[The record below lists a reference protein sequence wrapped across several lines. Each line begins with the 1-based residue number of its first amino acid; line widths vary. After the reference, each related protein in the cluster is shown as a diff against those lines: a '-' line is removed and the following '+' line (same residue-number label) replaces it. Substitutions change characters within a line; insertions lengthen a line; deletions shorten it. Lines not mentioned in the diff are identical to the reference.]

1 MRILFR
7 YILREVVVSSL
18 IGTLL
23 FTFVL
28 FLKAVGPL
36 IELLIRPSGST
47 GDIVQLFLLAV
58 VQTLRF
64 TIPIGVLI
72 GVLVGLGRMSS
83 DREIIAL
90 RAAGVPGSRCVAP
103 VAVLAALGVLLC
115 AATTLYVN
123 PIALQETRRISETLK
138 ISQATAEIQPR
149 VFIESFPN
157 HVLYVRDV
165 IAGPVV
171 RWKGV
176 FIADERA
183 PEDRGSFGGVDAAV
197 NGPRITVAEE
207 AIVVPRPEQDRLQMR
222 LPHGLT
228 FEQSYDATQYQTSEF
243 HDSDQVLETNPTPLK
258 QSSQPF
264 AHMSTAELMTVN
276 GGEKQLDASIELHQ
290 RLALPFACLVLPMV
304 GIPLAISAQR
314 SGKSVGIV
322 FSLVLVFVY
331 YMIQL
336 GGIALAKE
344 QVLSVIPAMW
354 LANLMFAIAGAILLL
369 QLDAPNRRDIAAAV
383 LAQFRRLAGL
393 LQRNE
398 EPSSPRDGSLPGTVG
413 ADVRP
418 LSAAATN
425 GAVRPIGEP
434 SLLLVAPASAGSSP
448 AFRIVDRYV
457 LKSFL
462 FYLLVLVA
470 AFVMIWF
477 VFSFFE
483 LLNDMLARQKMG
495 LFIGYIYYLT
505 PFLIYETMPLSVLVG
520 TLVCFGILAKH
531 HELTA
536 FKACGI
542 SLYRLAAPILMTA
555 LMISGSL
562 FALDYY
568 YLPETNRKQ
577 DAIRDEIKGRPVRTF
592 VNPDRRWTFGKKERI
607 FYHRFFDSEEQ
618 VLATANVFDFESEQF
633 RLKRHISA
641 ERARWDDEQGAWV
654 FENGWVREI
663 DGNRPT
669 SFETFEAR
677 AFPDL
682 DEEPSY
688 FLKEELQHQ
697 QMNWREL
704 RAYISDLTQSGFDT
718 VRLQVQLHKKLA
730 FPLFAVSMAVLAIPF
745 SLVAG
750 HRGAL
755 AGVAL
760 SIGLAIAY
768 YATNA
773 LFEQLGRASQLT
785 PVIAAWAPSVI
796 FGLTGMYLFLRV
808 RS

>member
-7 YILREVVVSSL
+7 YILREVVFSSL
-18 IGTLL
+18 IGTLI

-36 IELLIRPSGST
+36 IDLLIRPSGSS
-47 GDIVQLFLLAV
+47 GDVVQLFLLAL

-64 TIPIGVLI
+64 TIPIGMLV

-90 RAAGVPGSRCVAP
+90 RAAGVPGRRCVTP
-103 VAVLAALGVLLC
+103 VAVLAALGVALC
-115 AATTLYVN
+115 AATTLYFN
-123 PIALQETRRISETLK
+123 PIVLQETRRISETLK
-138 ISQATAEIQPR
+138 ISQVTAEIQPR

-157 HVLYVRDV
+157 TVLYVQDV
-165 IAGPVV
+165 IPGPVV

-183 PEDRGSFGGVDAAV
+183 PEDRGSFGGVNAAV

-243 HDSDQVLETNPTPLK
+243 HDSDQVLDTNPAPLK

-264 AHMSTAELMTVN
+264 AHMSTADLMVKG
-276 GGEKQLDASIELHQ
+276 GGEEKHLDASIELHQ
-290 RLALPFACLVLPMV
+290 RLALPFACFVLPMV
-304 GIPLAISAQR
+304 GIPLAISSKR

-344 QVLSVIPAMW
+344 QLLSVIPAMW
-354 LANLMFAIAGAILLL
+354 LANVMFAIAGAILLL
-369 QLDAPNRRDIAAAV
+369 QLDAPNRRDIEAAI
-383 LAQFRRLAGL
+383 LGQFSRVAGL
-393 LQRNE
+393 LRRRE
-398 EPSSPRDGSLPGTVG
+398 ESSPP
-413 ADVRP
+413 DVRLP
-418 LSAAATN
+418 PAVETN
-425 GAVRPIGEP
+425 GAVRPRGERKL
-434 SLLLVAPASAGSSP
+434 SLVAPASAGSAP

-457 LKSFL
+457 LRSFL
-462 FYLLVLVA
+462 FYLAVLVA

-495 LFIGYIYYLT
+495 LFVAYIYYLT

-520 TLVCFGILAKH
+520 TLVCFGILAKN

-536 FKACGI
+536 FKACGV
-542 SLYRLAAPILMTA
+542 SLYRLAAPILVTA

-618 VLATANVFDFESEQF
+618 VLASANVFDFDPEPF

-641 ERARWDDEQGAWV
+641 ERARWDQQQAAWV

-688 FLKEELQHQ
+688 FLKEERQHQ

-755 AGVAL
+755 TGVAL

-768 YATNA
+768 YTINA
-773 LFEQLGRASQLT
+773 LFEQLGRAAQLT
-785 PVIAAWAPSVI
+785 PLIAAWAPSAI

>member
-28 FLKAVGPL
+28 FLRAVGPL
-36 IELLIRPSGST
+36 IELLIRPSGSAS
-47 GDIVQLFLLAV
+47 DVVQLFLLAI

-83 DREIIAL
+83 DGEIIAL
-90 RAAGVPGSRCVAP
+90 RAAGVPGRRCVPP
-103 VAVLAALGVLLC
+103 VALLAAVGVLLG
-115 AATTLYVN
+115 AATTLYFN
-123 PIALQETRRISETLK
+123 PIALRETRRIGETLK

-149 VFIESFPN
+149 VFIESFPDR
-157 HVLYVRDV
+157 VLYVQDV
-165 IAGPVV
+165 IPGPVV

-183 PEDRGSFGGVDAAV
+183 PEDRGSFGGVNAAV

-207 AIVVPRPEQDRLQMR
+207 AIVVPRPEQDRLQ
-222 LPHGLT
+222 LHIPHGLT
-228 FEQSYDATQYQTSEF
+228 FEQSYDAAQYQTSEF
-243 HDSDQVLETNPTPLK
+243 HDSDQVLETNAAPLR
-258 QSSQPF
+258 QSSQSF
-264 AHMSTAELMTVN
+264 ARMPTADLIVRASV
-276 GGEKQLDASIELHQ
+276 GENQLDASIELHQ
-290 RLALPFACLVLPMV
+290 RLALPLACFVLPMV
-304 GIPLAISAQR
+304 GIPLAISSR
-314 SGKSVGIV
+314 SSGKSVGIV

-344 QVLSVIPAMW
+344 QMLSVIPAMW
-354 LANLMFAIAGAILLL
+354 LANVIFAAAGAILLL
-369 QLDAPNRRDIAAAV
+369 QLDAPNRRDIVAAIMGR
-383 LAQFRRLAGL
+383 FSRLAGL
-393 LQRNE
+393 PRRDE
-398 EPSSPRDGSLPGTVG
+398 EYSSPDS
-413 ADVRP
+413 RP
-418 LSAAATN
+418 PSTAENN
-425 GAVRPIGEP
+425 GALRPTSERKL
-434 SLLLVAPASAGSSP
+434 SLVSRASAGSVP
-448 AFRIVDRYV
+448 IFRIVDRYV
-457 LKSFL
+457 LRSFL
-462 FYLLVLVA
+462 VYLAVLVA
-470 AFVMIWF
+470 SFVMIWF

-495 LFIGYIYYLT
+495 LFVGYMYYLT

-536 FKACGI
+536 FKACGV
-542 SLYRLAAPILMTA
+542 SLYRLAAPVLVTA
-555 LMISGSL
+555 LLISGSL

-568 YLPETNRKQ
+568 YLPEMNRKQ

-607 FYHRFFDSEEQ
+607 FYHRFFDSEKQ
-618 VLATANVFDFESEQF
+618 VLATANVFDFDSARF

-641 ERARWDDEQGAWV
+641 ERARWDQQQQAWV

-688 FLKEELQHQ
+688 FLKEERQHQ

-704 RAYISDLTQSGFDT
+704 SAYISDLTQSGFDT

-730 FPLFAVSMAVLAIPF
+730 FPLFAVSMAILAIPF

-755 AGVAL
+755 SGVAL
-760 SIGLAIAY
+760 SIGLAIVY
-768 YATNA
+768 YAVNA

-785 PVIAAWAPSVI
+785 PVIAAWAPSAI

>member
-36 IELLIRPSGST
+36 IELLIRPSGSAS
-47 GDIVQLFLLAV
+47 DVVQLFLLAV

-83 DREIIAL
+83 DGEIVAL
-90 RAAGVPGSRCVAP
+90 RAAGIPGRRCVPP
-103 VAVLAALGVLLC
+103 VALLAAFGVLLG
-115 AATTLYVN
+115 AATTLYFN
-123 PIALQETRRISETLK
+123 PIALRETRRIGETLK

-149 VFIESFPN
+149 VFIESFPDR
-157 HVLYVRDV
+157 VLYVQDV
-165 IAGPVV
+165 IPGPVV

-183 PEDRGSFGGVDAAV
+183 PEDRGSFGGVNAAV

-207 AIVVPRPEQDRLQMR
+207 AIVVPRPEQDRLQLR
-222 LPHGLT
+222 IPHGLT
-228 FEQSYDATQYQTSEF
+228 FEQSYDAAQYQTSEF
-243 HDSDQVLETNPTPLK
+243 HDSDQVLETNAAPLR
-258 QSSQPF
+258 QSSQSF
-264 AHMSTAELMTVN
+264 AHMPTADLIVRASV
-276 GGEKQLDASIELHQ
+276 GENHLDASIELHQ
-290 RLALPFACLVLPMV
+290 RLALPFACFVLPMV
-304 GIPLAISAQR
+304 GIPLAISSQS

-344 QVLSVIPAMW
+344 QMLSVIPAMW
-354 LANLMFAIAGAILLL
+354 LANLIFAAAGAILLL
-369 QLDAPNRRDIAAAV
+369 QLDAPNRRDIAAAIMGR
-383 LAQFRRLAGL
+383 FSRLAGL
-393 LQRNE
+393 LRRDE
-398 EPSSPRDGSLPGTVG
+398 ESSSPDS
-413 ADVRP
+413 RP
-418 LSAAATN
+418 PSTAETN
-425 GAVRPIGEP
+425 GAVRPP
-434 SLLLVAPASAGSSP
+434 SERKLPLVSRARAGSAP
-448 AFRIVDRYV
+448 IFRIVDRYV
-457 LKSFL
+457 LRSFL
-462 FYLLVLVA
+462 LYLAVLVA
-470 AFVMIWF
+470 SFVMIWF

-495 LFIGYIYYLT
+495 LFVGYMYYLT

-536 FKACGI
+536 FKACGV
-542 SLYRLAAPILMTA
+542 SLYRLAAPILVTA
-555 LMISGSL
+555 LLISGSL

-568 YLPETNRKQ
+568 YLPEMNRKQ

-607 FYHRFFDSEEQ
+607 FYHRFFDSEKQ
-618 VLATANVFDFESEQF
+618 VLATANVFDFDSARF

-641 ERARWDDEQGAWV
+641 ERARWDQQQQAWV

-688 FLKEELQHQ
+688 FLKEERQHQ

-704 RAYISDLTQSGFDT
+704 SAYISDLTQSGFDT

-730 FPLFAVSMAVLAIPF
+730 FPLFAVSMAILAIPF

-755 AGVAL
+755 SGVAL
-760 SIGLAIAY
+760 SIGLAIVY
-768 YATNA
+768 YAVNA

-785 PVIAAWAPSVI
+785 PLIAAWAPSAI

>member
-1 MRILFR
+1 VRILFR

-36 IELLIRPSGST
+36 IELLIRPSGSAS
-47 GDIVQLFLLAV
+47 DVVQLFLLAV

-83 DREIIAL
+83 DGEIVAL
-90 RAAGVPGSRCVAP
+90 RAAGIPGRRCVPP
-103 VAVLAALGVLLC
+103 VALLAAFGVLLG
-115 AATTLYVN
+115 AATTLYFN
-123 PIALQETRRISETLK
+123 PIALRETRRIGETLK

-149 VFIESFPN
+149 VFIESFPDR
-157 HVLYVRDV
+157 VLYVQDV
-165 IAGPVV
+165 IPGPVV

-183 PEDRGSFGGVDAAV
+183 PEDRGSFGGVNAAV

-207 AIVVPRPEQDRLQMR
+207 AIVVPRPEQDRLQLR
-222 LPHGLT
+222 IPHGLT
-228 FEQSYDATQYQTSEF
+228 FEQSYDAAQYQTSEF
-243 HDSDQVLETNPTPLK
+243 HDSDQVLETNAAPLR
-258 QSSQPF
+258 QSSQSF
-264 AHMSTAELMTVN
+264 AHMPTADLIVRASV
-276 GGEKQLDASIELHQ
+276 GENHLDASIELHQ
-290 RLALPFACLVLPMV
+290 RLALPFACFVLPMV
-304 GIPLAISAQR
+304 GIPLAISSQS

-344 QVLSVIPAMW
+344 QMLSVIPAMW
-354 LANLMFAIAGAILLL
+354 LANLIFAAAGAILLL
-369 QLDAPNRRDIAAAV
+369 QLDAPNRRDIAAAIMGR
-383 LAQFRRLAGL
+383 FSRLAGL
-393 LQRNE
+393 LRRDE
-398 EPSSPRDGSLPGTVG
+398 ESSSPDS
-413 ADVRP
+413 RP
-418 LSAAATN
+418 PSTAETN
-425 GAVRPIGEP
+425 GAVRPP
-434 SLLLVAPASAGSSP
+434 SERKLPLVSRARAGSAP
-448 AFRIVDRYV
+448 IFRIVDRYV
-457 LKSFL
+457 LRSFL
-462 FYLLVLVA
+462 LYLAVLVA
-470 AFVMIWF
+470 SFVMIWF

-495 LFIGYIYYLT
+495 LFVGYMYYLT

-536 FKACGI
+536 FKACGV
-542 SLYRLAAPILMTA
+542 SLYRLAAPILVTA
-555 LMISGSL
+555 LLISGSL

-568 YLPETNRKQ
+568 YLPEMNRKQ

-607 FYHRFFDSEEQ
+607 FYHRFFDSEKQ
-618 VLATANVFDFESEQF
+618 VLATANVFDFDSARF

-641 ERARWDDEQGAWV
+641 ERARWDQQQQAWV

-688 FLKEELQHQ
+688 FLKEERQHQ

-704 RAYISDLTQSGFDT
+704 SAYISDLTQSGFDT

-730 FPLFAVSMAVLAIPF
+730 FPLFAVSMAILAIPF

-755 AGVAL
+755 SGVAL
-760 SIGLAIAY
+760 SIGLAIVY
-768 YATNA
+768 YAVNA

-785 PVIAAWAPSVI
+785 PLIAAWAPSAI

>member
-7 YILREVVVSSL
+7 YILREVVFSSL

-47 GDIVQLFLLAV
+47 GDVVQLFWLAV

-83 DREIIAL
+83 DGEIIAL
-90 RAAGVPGSRCVAP
+90 RAAGVPGGRCVTP
-103 VAVLAALGVLLC
+103 VAVLAALGVVLC
-115 AATTLYVN
+115 AATTLYFN

-157 HVLYVRDV
+157 RVLYVQDV
-165 IAGPVV
+165 IPGPVV

-176 FIADERA
+176 FVADERA
-183 PEDRGSFGGVDAAV
+183 PEDRGSFGGVNAAV

-207 AIVVPRPEQDRLQMR
+207 AIVVPRPEQNRLQMH

-243 HDSDQVLETNPTPLK
+243 HDSDQVLDTNPARLK

-264 AHMSTAELMTVN
+264 AHMSTADLMVKVS
-276 GGEKQLDASIELHQ
+276 GEEKHLDASIELHQ
-290 RLALPFACLVLPMV
+290 RLALPFACFVLPMV
-304 GIPLAISAQR
+304 GIPLAISSKR

-344 QVLSVIPAMW
+344 QLLAVIPAMW
-354 LANLMFAIAGAILLL
+354 LANVMFAITGAILLL
-369 QLDAPNRRDIAAAV
+369 QLDAPNRRDIEAAI
-383 LAQFRRLAGL
+383 LGQFSRVAGL
-393 LQRNE
+393 LRGSE
-398 EPSSPRDGSLPGTVG
+398 ESSSP
-413 ADVRP
+413 DVRLP
-418 LSAAATN
+418 STVETN
-425 GAVRPIGEP
+425 GAVRPLGERKL
-434 SLLLVAPASAGSSP
+434 SLVAPASAGSAP

-457 LKSFL
+457 LRSFL
-462 FYLLVLVA
+462 LYLAVLVA

-495 LFIGYIYYLT
+495 LFVGYMYYLT

-536 FKACGI
+536 FKACGV
-542 SLYRLAAPILMTA
+542 SLYRLAAPILVTA

-618 VLATANVFDFESEQF
+618 VLAAANVYDFDSEPF

-641 ERARWDDEQGAWV
+641 ERARWDQRQAAWV
-654 FENGWVREI
+654 FDNGWVREF
-663 DGNRPT
+663 DGSRPT
-669 SFETFEAR
+669 KFETFEAR

-688 FLKEELQHQ
+688 FLKEERQHQ

-755 AGVAL
+755 TGVAL
-760 SIGLAIAY
+760 SIGLAITY
-768 YATNA
+768 YTINA
-773 LFEQLGRASQLT
+773 LFEQLGRAGQLT
-785 PVIAAWAPSVI
+785 PVIAAWAPSAI

>member
-7 YILREVVVSSL
+7 YILREVVFSSL

-36 IELLIRPSGST
+36 IELLIRPSGSS
-47 GDIVQLFLLAV
+47 DDVAQLFLLAV

-83 DREIIAL
+83 DSEIIAL
-90 RAAGVPGSRCVAP
+90 RAAGVPGRCCVAP
-103 VAVLAALGVLLC
+103 IAVLAALGVVLC
-115 AATTLYVN
+115 AATTLYFN
-123 PIALQETRRISETLK
+123 PIARQETRRISETLK

-157 HVLYVRDV
+157 RVLYVQDV
-165 IAGPVV
+165 IPGPVV

-176 FIADERA
+176 FLADERA
-183 PEDRGSFGGVDAAV
+183 PEDRGSFGGVNAAV

-207 AIVVPRPEQDRLQMR
+207 AIVVPRPEQDRLQMH

-243 HDSDQVLETNPTPLK
+243 HDSDQVLDTNPAPLK

-264 AHMSTAELMTVN
+264 AHMSTADLMVK
-276 GGEKQLDASIELHQ
+276 GGGEEKQLDASIELQQ
-290 RLALPFACLVLPMV
+290 RLALPLACFVLPMV
-304 GIPLAISAQR
+304 GIPLAISSKR

-344 QVLSVIPAMW
+344 QLLSVIPAMW
-354 LANLMFAIAGAILLL
+354 LANVMFAIAGAILLL
-369 QLDAPNRRDIAAAV
+369 QLDAPNRRDIEAAI
-383 LAQFRRLAGL
+383 LGQFSRLAGL
-393 LQRNE
+393 LRRSE
-398 EPSSPRDGSLPGTVG
+398 ESSSP
-413 ADVRP
+413 DVRGP
-418 LSAAATN
+418 SAVEATGALRPRGERKLS
-425 GAVRPIGEP
+425 
-434 SLLLVAPASAGSSP
+434 LVAPASAASAP
-448 AFRIVDRYV
+448 VFRIVDRYV
-457 LKSFL
+457 LRSFL
-462 FYLLVLVA
+462 FYLVVLVA

-495 LFIGYIYYLT
+495 LFAGYMYYLT

-542 SLYRLAAPILMTA
+542 SLYRLAAPILVTS

-592 VNPDRRWTFGKKERI
+592 VNPDRRWTRGKKDRI

-618 VLATANVFDFESEQF
+618 VLAAANVYDFDSEPF

-641 ERARWDDEQGAWV
+641 ERARWDQQQGAWV

-663 DGNRPT
+663 DGSRPT

-677 AFPDL
+677 AFPGL

-688 FLKEELQHQ
+688 FLKEERQHQ

-704 RAYISDLTQSGFDT
+704 HAYITDLTQSGFDT

-755 AGVAL
+755 TGVAL

-768 YATNA
+768 YAVNA
-773 LFEQLGRASQLT
+773 LFEQLGRAGQLT
-785 PVIAAWAPSVI
+785 PLIAAWAPSAI

>member
-28 FLKAVGPL
+28 FLRAVGPL
-36 IELLIRPSGST
+36 IELLIRPSGSSS
-47 GDIVQLFLLAV
+47 DVVQLFLLAV

-83 DREIIAL
+83 DGEIIAL
-90 RAAGVPGSRCVAP
+90 RAAGVPGSRCVP
-103 VAVLAALGVLLC
+103 PIAVLATLGVLLC
-115 AATTLYVN
+115 AATTLYFN
-123 PIALQETRRISETLK
+123 PIALQETRRIGETLK

-157 HVLYVRDV
+157 RVLYVQDV
-165 IAGPVV
+165 IPGPIV
-171 RWKGV
+171 RWKGI

-183 PEDRGSFGGVDAAV
+183 PEDRGSFGGVNAAV

-207 AIVVPRPEQDRLQMR
+207 AIVVPRPEQDRLQLH

-228 FEQSYDATQYQTSEF
+228 FEQSYDAAQFQTSEF
-243 HDSDQVLETNPTPLK
+243 YDSDQVLETTPTVLK

-264 AHMSTAELMTVN
+264 AHMPTQDLIVRAN
-276 GGEKQLDASIELHQ
+276 AGEDQLDASIELHQ
-290 RLALPFACLVLPMV
+290 RLALPFACFVLPMV
-304 GIPLAISAQR
+304 GIPLAISSKS

-344 QVLSVIPAMW
+344 QLLAVIPAMW
-354 LANLMFAIAGAILLL
+354 LANVSFGAVGAILLL
-369 QLDAPNRRDIAAAV
+369 QLDAPNRRDIAATILNQLSWV
-383 LAQFRRLAGL
+383 PGL
-393 LQRNE
+393 LRRDE
-398 EPSSPRDGSLPGTVG
+398 ESSSPETQPPAVQ
-413 ADVRP
+413 
-418 LSAAATN
+418 TN
-425 GAVRPIGEP
+425 GAVRPPGTGKLP
-434 SLLLVAPASAGSSP
+434 VFTRASAGSAP
-448 AFRIVDRYV
+448 AFRVVDQYV
-457 LKSFL
+457 LRSFL
-462 FYLLVLVA
+462 LYLAVLVA
-470 AFVMIWF
+470 SFVMIWF

-483 LLNDMLARQKMG
+483 LLNDMLAREKMG
-495 LFIGYIYYLT
+495 LFVAYMYYLT

-531 HELTA
+531 NELTA

-542 SLYRLAAPILMTA
+542 SLYRLAAPILVTA

-568 YLPETNRKQ
+568 YLPETNRRQ

-592 VNPDRRWTFGKKERI
+592 VNPDRRWTFGKKDRI
-607 FYHRFFDSEEQ
+607 FYHSFFDSEEQ

-633 RLKRHISA
+633 RLKRQISA
-641 ERARWDDEQGAWV
+641 ERARWDQQHCTWV
-654 FENGWVREI
+654 FENGWVREF

-688 FLKEELQHQ
+688 FLKEERQHQ

-718 VRLQVQLHKKLA
+718 VRLRVQLHKKLA
-730 FPLFAVSMAVLAIPF
+730 FPLFAISMAVLAIPF

-755 AGVAL
+755 TGVAL
-760 SIGLAIAY
+760 SIGLAITY
-768 YATNA
+768 YAINA

-785 PVIAAWAPSVI
+785 PVIAAWAPSAI
-796 FGLTGMYLFLRV
+796 FGLAGMYLFLRV

>member
-7 YILREVVVSSL
+7 YILREVVFSSL
-18 IGTLL
+18 IGTLI

-36 IELLIRPSGST
+36 IDLLIRPSGSS
-47 GDIVQLFLLAV
+47 GDVVQLFLLAL

-64 TIPIGVLI
+64 TIPIGMLV

-90 RAAGVPGSRCVAP
+90 RAAGVPGRRCVTP
-103 VAVLAALGVLLC
+103 VAVLAALGVALC
-115 AATTLYVN
+115 AATTLYFN

-138 ISQATAEIQPR
+138 ISQVTAEIQPR

-157 HVLYVRDV
+157 TVLYVQDV
-165 IAGPVV
+165 IPGPVV

-183 PEDRGSFGGVDAAV
+183 PEDRGSFGGVNAAV

-243 HDSDQVLETNPTPLK
+243 HDSDQVLDTNPAPLK

-264 AHMSTAELMTVN
+264 AHMSTADLMVKG
-276 GGEKQLDASIELHQ
+276 GGEEKHLDASIELHQ
-290 RLALPFACLVLPMV
+290 RLALPFACFVLPMV
-304 GIPLAISAQR
+304 GIPLAISSKR

-344 QVLSVIPAMW
+344 QLLSVIPAMW
-354 LANLMFAIAGAILLL
+354 LANVMFAIAGAILLL
-369 QLDAPNRRDIAAAV
+369 QLDAPNRRDIEAAI
-383 LAQFRRLAGL
+383 LGQFSRVAGL
-393 LQRNE
+393 LRRRE
-398 EPSSPRDGSLPGTVG
+398 ESSPP
-413 ADVRP
+413 DVRLP
-418 LSAAATN
+418 PAVETN
-425 GAVRPIGEP
+425 GAVRPRGERKL
-434 SLLLVAPASAGSSP
+434 SLVAPASAGSAP

-457 LKSFL
+457 LRSFL
-462 FYLLVLVA
+462 FYLAVLVA

-495 LFIGYIYYLT
+495 LFVAYIYYLT

-520 TLVCFGILAKH
+520 TLVCFGILAKN

-536 FKACGI
+536 FKACGV
-542 SLYRLAAPILMTA
+542 SLYRLAAPILVTA

-618 VLATANVFDFESEQF
+618 VLASANVFDFDPEPF

-641 ERARWDDEQGAWV
+641 ERARWDQQQAAWV

-688 FLKEELQHQ
+688 FLKEERQHQ

-755 AGVAL
+755 TGVAL

-768 YATNA
+768 YTINA
-773 LFEQLGRASQLT
+773 LFEQLGRAAQLT
-785 PVIAAWAPSVI
+785 PLIAAWAPSAI

>member
-7 YILREVVVSSL
+7 YILREVFFSSL

-47 GDIVQLFLLAV
+47 GDVVQLFLLAV

-90 RAAGVPGSRCVAP
+90 RAAGVPGRRCVTP
-103 VAVLAALGVLLC
+103 VAVLAALGVVLC
-115 AATTLYVN
+115 AATTLYFN

-138 ISQATAEIQPR
+138 ISQATAQIQPR

-157 HVLYVRDV
+157 TVLYVQDV
-165 IAGPVV
+165 IPGPVV

-183 PEDRGSFGGVDAAV
+183 PEDRGSFGGVNAAV

-207 AIVVPRPEQDRLQMR
+207 AIVVPRPEQDRLQMH

-243 HDSDQVLETNPTPLK
+243 HDSDQVLDTNPAPLK

-264 AHMSTAELMTVN
+264 AHMSTADLMVKA
-276 GGEKQLDASIELHQ
+276 GGEEKRLDASIELHQ
-290 RLALPFACLVLPMV
+290 RLALPFACFVLPMV
-304 GIPLAISAQR
+304 GIPLAISSKR

-354 LANLMFAIAGAILLL
+354 LANVMFAIAGAILLL
-369 QLDAPNRRDIAAAV
+369 QLDAPNRRDIEAAI
-383 LAQFRRLAGL
+383 LGQFSRLAGL
-393 LQRNE
+393 LRRRE
-398 EPSSPRDGSLPGTVG
+398 ESSSPDARLPSTVE
-413 ADVRP
+413 
-418 LSAAATN
+418 TN
-425 GAVRPIGEP
+425 GAVRPRGERKL
-434 SLLLVAPASAGSSP
+434 SLVAPASAGSAP

-457 LKSFL
+457 LRSFL
-462 FYLLVLVA
+462 FYVAVFVA

-495 LFIGYIYYLT
+495 LFVSYIYYLT

-520 TLVCFGILAKH
+520 TLVCFGILAKN

-536 FKACGI
+536 FKACGV
-542 SLYRLAAPILMTA
+542 SLYRLAAPILVTS
-555 LMISGSL
+555 LLISGSL

-568 YLPETNRKQ
+568 YLPEMNRKQ
-577 DAIRDEIKGRPVRTF
+577 DAIRDEIKGRAVRTF

-607 FYHRFFDSEEQ
+607 FYHRLFDSEEQ
-618 VLATANVFDFESEQF
+618 VLAGANVYDFDSEPF

-641 ERARWDDEQGAWV
+641 ELARWDQQQQAWV

-682 DEEPSY
+682 DEEPGY
-688 FLKEELQHQ
+688 FLKEERQHQ

-704 RAYISDLTQSGFDT
+704 SAYISDLTQSGFDT

-755 AGVAL
+755 TGVAL

-768 YATNA
+768 YAINA
-773 LFEQLGRASQLT
+773 LFEQLGRAGQLT
-785 PVIAAWAPSVI
+785 PVIAAWAPSAI

>member
-47 GDIVQLFLLAV
+47 SDVVQLFLLAV

-72 GVLVGLGRMSS
+72 GVLVGLGRMSG
-83 DREIIAL
+83 DREITAL
-90 RAAGVPGSRCVAP
+90 RAAGVPGRRCVPP
-103 VAVLAALGVLLC
+103 VAVLAAFGVLLC
-115 AATTLYVN
+115 ATTTLYFN
-123 PIALQETRRISETLK
+123 PIALQETRRIGETLK
-138 ISQATAEIQPR
+138 ISQTTAQIQPR
-149 VFIESFPN
+149 VFIESFPGR
-157 HVLYVRDV
+157 VLYVQDV
-165 IAGPVV
+165 IPGPVV
-171 RWKGV
+171 SWKGV

-183 PEDRGSFGGVDAAV
+183 PEDRGSFGGVNAAV

-222 LPHGLT
+222 IPHGLT
-228 FEQSYDATQYQTSEF
+228 FEQSYDAAQYQISEF
-243 HDSDQVLETNPTPLK
+243 HDSDQVLETNPAPLK

-264 AHMSTAELMTVN
+264 AHMPTADLIVRADV
-276 GGEKQLDASIELHQ
+276 GENQLDASIELHQ
-290 RLALPFACLVLPMV
+290 RLALPFACFVLPMV
-304 GIPLAISAQR
+304 GIPLAISTR
-314 SGKSVGIV
+314 SSGKSVGIV

-344 QVLSVIPAMW
+344 QLLSVIPAMW
-354 LANLMFAIAGAILLL
+354 LANVIFASSGVLLLL
-369 QLDAPNRRDIAAAV
+369 QLDTPNRRDIAAAIMSQ
-383 LAQFRRLAGL
+383 LSRLAGL
-393 LQRNE
+393 LRPSE
-398 EPSSPRDGSLPGTVG
+398 ESSSPDAGLPSSVE
-413 ADVRP
+413 
-418 LSAAATN
+418 TN
-425 GAVRPIGEP
+425 GAVRPP
-434 SLLLVAPASAGSSP
+434 SERKLQLVSRASAGSAP
-448 AFRIVDRYV
+448 VFRIVDRYV
-457 LKSFL
+457 LRSFL
-462 FYLLVLVA
+462 LYLAVLVA

-483 LLNDMLARQKMG
+483 LLNDMLARQKLG
-495 LFIGYIYYLT
+495 LFVAYMYYLT

-536 FKACGI
+536 FKACGV
-542 SLYRLAAPILMTA
+542 SLYRLAAPILVTA
-555 LMISGSL
+555 LLISGSL

-607 FYHRFFDSEEQ
+607 FYHRFFDSERQ
-618 VLATANVFDFESEQF
+618 VLATANVFDFDSERF
-633 RLKRHISA
+633 RLKRQISA
-641 ERARWDDEQGAWV
+641 ERARWDQQQQAWV
-654 FENGWVREI
+654 FENGWVRKFE
-663 DGNRPT
+663 GNRPT

-688 FLKEELQHQ
+688 FLKEERQHQ

-718 VRLQVQLHKKLA
+718 VRLRVQLHKKLA

-755 AGVAL
+755 TGVAL

-768 YATNA
+768 YAINA
-773 LFEQLGRASQLT
+773 LFEQLGRAGQLT
-785 PVIAAWAPSVI
+785 PVIAAWAPGAI

>member
-1 MRILFR
+1 MRVLFR
-7 YILREVVVSSL
+7 YILREVVFSSL
-18 IGTLL
+18 IGTLI

-36 IELLIRPSGST
+36 IELLIRPSGSS
-47 GDIVQLFLLAV
+47 GDVIQLFLLAL

-90 RAAGVPGSRCVAP
+90 RAAGVPGRRCVTP
-103 VAVLAALGVLLC
+103 VAVLAALGVALC
-115 AATTLYVN
+115 AATTLYFN

-157 HVLYVRDV
+157 TVLYVQDV
-165 IAGPVV
+165 IPGPVV

-183 PEDRGSFGGVDAAV
+183 PEDRGSFGGVNAAV

-228 FEQSYDATQYQTSEF
+228 FEQSYDATHYQTSEF
-243 HDSDQVLETNPTPLK
+243 HDSDQVLDTNPAPLK

-264 AHMSTAELMTVN
+264 AHMSTADLIVK
-276 GGEKQLDASIELHQ
+276 GSGEEKHLDASIELHQ
-290 RLALPFACLVLPMV
+290 RLALPFACFVLPMV
-304 GIPLAISAQR
+304 GIPLAISSKR

-344 QVLSVIPAMW
+344 QLLSVIPAMW
-354 LANLMFAIAGAILLL
+354 LANVMFAITGAILLL
-369 QLDAPNRRDIAAAV
+369 QLDAPNRRDIEAAI
-383 LAQFRRLAGL
+383 LGQFSRVAGL
-393 LQRNE
+393 LRRRE
-398 EPSSPRDGSLPGTVG
+398 ESSSP
-413 ADVRP
+413 DVRLP
-418 LSAAATN
+418 PAVETN
-425 GAVRPIGEP
+425 GAVRPRGERKL
-434 SLLLVAPASAGSSP
+434 SLVAPASAGSAP

-457 LKSFL
+457 LRSFL
-462 FYLLVLVA
+462 FYLAVLVA

-495 LFIGYIYYLT
+495 LFVAYIYYLI

-520 TLVCFGILAKH
+520 TLVCFGILAKN

-536 FKACGI
+536 FKACGV
-542 SLYRLAAPILMTA
+542 SLYRLAAPILVTA

-618 VLATANVFDFESEQF
+618 VLASANVFDFDPEPF

-641 ERARWDDEQGAWV
+641 ERARWDQQQEAWV

-669 SFETFEAR
+669 NFETFEAR

-688 FLKEELQHQ
+688 FLKEERQHQ

-755 AGVAL
+755 TGVAL

-768 YATNA
+768 YTINA
-773 LFEQLGRASQLT
+773 LFEQLGRAGQLT
-785 PVIAAWAPSVI
+785 PLIAAWAPSAI

>member
-7 YILREVVVSSL
+7 YILREVVFSSL

-47 GDIVQLFLLAV
+47 GDVVQLFWLAV

-83 DREIIAL
+83 DGEIIAL
-90 RAAGVPGSRCVAP
+90 RAAGVPGGRCVTP
-103 VAVLAALGVLLC
+103 VAVLAALGVVLC
-115 AATTLYVN
+115 AATTLYFN

-157 HVLYVRDV
+157 RVLYVQDV
-165 IAGPVV
+165 IPGPVV
-171 RWKGV
+171 RWKGI
-176 FIADERA
+176 FLADERA
-183 PEDRGSFGGVDAAV
+183 PEDRGSFGGVNAAV

-207 AIVVPRPEQDRLQMR
+207 AIVVPRPEQNRLQMH

-243 HDSDQVLETNPTPLK
+243 HDSDQVLDTNPARLK

-264 AHMSTAELMTVN
+264 AHMSTADLMVKVS
-276 GGEKQLDASIELHQ
+276 GDRKHLDASIELHQ
-290 RLALPFACLVLPMV
+290 RLALPLACFVLPMV
-304 GIPLAISAQR
+304 GIPLAISSKR

-344 QVLSVIPAMW
+344 QLLAVIPAMW
-354 LANLMFAIAGAILLL
+354 LANVMFAIAGAILLL
-369 QLDAPNRRDIAAAV
+369 QLDSPNRRDIEAAI
-383 LAQFRRLAGL
+383 LGQFSRVAGL
-393 LQRNE
+393 LRRSE
-398 EPSSPRDGSLPGTVG
+398 ESSSPDAQLP
-413 ADVRP
+413 
-418 LSAAATN
+418 SAVETN
-425 GAVRPIGEP
+425 GAARLRGERK
-434 SLLLVAPASAGSSP
+434 LLLVAPASAGSAP

-457 LKSFL
+457 LRSFL
-462 FYLLVLVA
+462 LYLAVLVA

-495 LFIGYIYYLT
+495 LFVGYMYYLT

-542 SLYRLAAPILMTA
+542 SLYRLAAPILVTA

-618 VLATANVFDFESEQF
+618 VLATANVFDFDSEPF
-633 RLKRHISA
+633 RLKRQISA
-641 ERARWDDEQGAWV
+641 ERARWDQRQAAWI
-654 FENGWVREI
+654 FENGWVREF
-663 DGNRPT
+663 DGSRPT
-669 SFETFEAR
+669 KFETFEAR

-688 FLKEELQHQ
+688 FLKEERQHQ

-704 RAYISDLTQSGFDT
+704 RAYISDLTQRGFDT

-768 YATNA
+768 YAINA
-773 LFEQLGRASQLT
+773 LFEQLGRAGQLT
-785 PVIAAWAPSVI
+785 PLIAAWAPSAI
-796 FGLTGMYLFLRV
+796 FGLTGIYLFLRV

>member
-7 YILREVVVSSL
+7 YILREVVFSSL
-18 IGTLL
+18 IGTLI

-36 IELLIRPSGST
+36 IELLIRPSGSS
-47 GDIVQLFLLAV
+47 GDVVQLFLLAL

-64 TIPIGVLI
+64 TIPVGVLV

-90 RAAGVPGSRCVAP
+90 RAAGVPGRRCVTP
-103 VAVLAALGVLLC
+103 VAVLAALGVALC
-115 AATTLYVN
+115 AATTLYFN

-138 ISQATAEIQPR
+138 ISQVTAEIQPR

-157 HVLYVRDV
+157 TVLYVQDV
-165 IAGPVV
+165 IPGPAV

-176 FIADERA
+176 FLADERA
-183 PEDRGSFGGVDAAV
+183 PEDRGSFGGVNAAV

-207 AIVVPRPEQDRLQMR
+207 AIVVPRPEQDRLQMH

-243 HDSDQVLETNPTPLK
+243 HDSDQVLDTNPAPLK

-264 AHMSTAELMTVN
+264 AHMSTVDLIVKG
-276 GGEKQLDASIELHQ
+276 GGEEKHLDASIELHQ
-290 RLALPFACLVLPMV
+290 RLALPFACFVLPMV
-304 GIPLAISAQR
+304 GIPLAISSRR

-344 QVLSVIPAMW
+344 QLLSVVPAMW
-354 LANLMFAIAGAILLL
+354 LANVMFAVAGAILLL
-369 QLDAPNRRDIAAAV
+369 QLDAPNRRDIEAAI
-383 LAQFRRLAGL
+383 LGQFSRVAGL
-393 LQRNE
+393 LRRSE
-398 EPSSPRDGSLPGTVG
+398 ESSS
-413 ADVRP
+413 ADVRLP
-418 LSAAATN
+418 SVVEAT
-425 GAVRPIGEP
+425 GAVRPRGERKL
-434 SLLLVAPASAGSSP
+434 SLVAPASAGSAP

-457 LKSFL
+457 LRSFL
-462 FYLLVLVA
+462 FYLAVLVA

-495 LFIGYIYYLT
+495 LFVAYIYYLT

-520 TLVCFGILAKH
+520 TLVCFGILAKN

-536 FKACGI
+536 FKACGV
-542 SLYRLAAPILMTA
+542 SLYRLAAPILVTA

-607 FYHRFFDSEEQ
+607 FYHRFFNSEEQ
-618 VLATANVFDFESEQF
+618 VLASANVFDFDPEPF

-641 ERARWDDEQGAWV
+641 ERARWDQQQEAWV

-688 FLKEELQHQ
+688 FLKEERQHQ

-755 AGVAL
+755 TGVAL

-768 YATNA
+768 YTINA
-773 LFEQLGRASQLT
+773 LFEQLGRAGQLT
-785 PVIAAWAPSVI
+785 PLIAAWAPSAI